1 MNKIANDILRD
12 VPYTLYKGVLYLHSM
27 LVNVISVTLVRE
39 ALIPYADFTDI
50 RTFLTALYTEG
61 GK

>member
-1 MNKIANDILRD
+1 LNKIANDILRD
-12 VPYTLYKGVLYLHSM
+12 VTYRLYKM

-50 RTFLTALYTEG
+50 RTFSTALSTEG